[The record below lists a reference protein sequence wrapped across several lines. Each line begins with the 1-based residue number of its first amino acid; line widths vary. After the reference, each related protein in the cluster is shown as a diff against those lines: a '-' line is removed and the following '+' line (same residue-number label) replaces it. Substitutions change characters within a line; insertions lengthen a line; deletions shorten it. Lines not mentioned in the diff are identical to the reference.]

1 MKQNIYRLPKSEEFG
16 WGIQKDQPLGFDFD
30 GKRLTGFYGDSVA
43 SALLG
48 QGISLVGRSFKYHRP
63 RGILSAGVEE
73 PNALVTVSSGGGGEE
88 VNARATMSELV
99 MGQHVRSQN
108 RYPSLK
114 FDLLAVNSGILAKIF
129 PAGFYYKTFKFPR
142 RFWESF
148 YEPFIRRA
156 AGLGKVKN
164 VADIDSY
171 ATRHIHVDYLVV
183 GGGMAGLLTAL
194 NLAMATEKTGEK
206 ILLADEDWHFGG
218 YLHQSGDTIDGKGAM
233 KWVAEVVKKLS
244 SYKHVTLLPRTTI
257 TALYDHQFLT
267 ALEKVTDHLPHR
279 HIRHLPR
286 QRFWKIRAKQVI
298 LATGSLERPLCFP
311 DNDRPGVMM
320 AGAVAEYLKR
330 YAVLP
335 GRHVAFITNNDSV
348 YEAAKMVLS
357 AGRMASVIDVRPKL
371 THQGAEPPR
380 AALMAKVKAMGGRV
394 LEGATIENII
404 SEAGGMRRIKKI
416 IVNSLVAVD
425 SDENTDKP
433 SKKNASKKMQSALG
447 NGMGL
452 MIDKEMS
459 PLTLECDV
467 VAMSGGF
474 VPTVHLYSQG
484 RGQLRYDEK
493 LCAFLPDKIPQ
504 ACEVVG
510 GVNGT
515 TTLSELAGDLKNL
528 FKKLGVKQMVEFP
541 AAGEKPRDLHPA
553 PIFILPGKKPIGHGK
568 AKHFADFQNDVTV
581 ADWQL
586 AVREGYDSVELLK
599 RYTTTGMATDQGKT
613 SNLNAL
619 HFLAH
624 HLGLRVPEVGITTF
638 RPPYSTQTFGALAG
652 HNVGTLFQ
660 QSRQTAMHPEHLKA
674 QVVFENVGD
683 WLRPWYFLRA
693 GENMHQA
700 VMREVKATRDSLGVL
715 DASTLGK
722 IDIQGP
728 DALKLLNLVYTNG
741 WDNLKIGQCRYG
753 LMLNEN
759 GMVFDDGVTTRLGE
773 NHYHM
778 TTTTGGAGRVMN
790 WLEEWLQTEYPT
802 WKVYCTSVTEQWA
815 VASIAGPNARLLLQE
830 ISDSNV
836 DNEAFP
842 HMTMKKINILG
853 IPARVF
859 RISFTGELSFEINVP
874 ARYGRALWQGL
885 MAHGK
890 KYNITP
896 YGTEAMHVLRAE
908 KGYIIVGQ
916 DTDGM
921 VTPDDLGLGGMISK
935 KKPDFLGKRSL
946 YRPDTARPDRRH
958 LVGLL
963 PRDGKVVLR
972 EGAQVVKNL
981 KRKPPMDMVGYV
993 TSAYD
998 SPNAG
1003 RSIAMGLIKN
1013 GRNLIGQELW
1023 VPVMGKKAI
1032 RVTVTE
1038 PIFWDKENRRMT

>member
-1 MKQNIYRLPKSEEFG
+1 MKQNLYRLPKSEEFG
-16 WGIQKDQPLGFDFD
+16 WGIQKDQPLSFEFD
-30 GKRLTGFYGDSVA
+30 GKQFSGFMGDSVA

-48 QGISLVGRSFKYHRP
+48 QGVALVGRSFKYHRP

-73 PNALVTVSSGGGGEE
+73 PNALVTLVSGMGEE
-88 VNARATMSELV
+88 VNARTTMSELV
-99 MGQHVRSQN
+99 MGQKIKSQN

-164 VADIDSY
+164 MSDNDGY
-171 ATRHIHVDYLVV
+171 ATRHAHVNYVVV
-183 GGGMAGLLTAL
+183 GGGMAGLLTTL

-206 ILLADEDWHFGG
+206 ILLADEDWYFGG
-218 YLHQSGDTIDGKGAM
+218 YLHQSNDTIDGKGAM

-267 ALEKVTDHLPHR
+267 ALEKVTDHVPYR

-298 LATGSLERPLCFP
+298 LATGNLERPLCFP
-311 DNDRPGVMM
+311 NNDRPGVMM
-320 AGAVAEYLKR
+320 AGAVAEYMKR
-330 YAVLP
+330 YAVVP
-335 GRHVAFITNNDSV
+335 GKHIAFITNNDSV
-348 YEAAKMVLS
+348 YEAAKMVLA

-371 THQGAEPPR
+371 TGKGAEREPR
-380 AALMAKVKAMGGRV
+380 VALMAKVKAMGGRV
-394 LEGATIENII
+394 LEAATIENII
-404 SEAGGMRRIKKI
+404 SEKGGMKQVKKI
-416 IVNSLVAVD
+416 AINNLVAV
-425 SDENTDKP
+425 EEQAM
-433 SKKNASKKMQSALG
+433 KKKGNMVG

-452 MIDKEMS
+452 MTDKDIR
-459 PLTLECDV
+459 PLILECDV

-484 RGQLRYDEK
+484 RGQLRYDDK

-504 ACEVVG
+504 ACECVG

-515 TTLSELAGDLKNL
+515 TSLSGLESSLKGL
-528 FKKLGVKQMVEFP
+528 FKTIGVKMMTDFP
-541 AAGEKPRDLHPA
+541 EVVEKPRDLYPT
-553 PIFILPGKKPIGHGK
+553 PIFILPGKLPIGHGK
-568 AKHFADFQNDVTV
+568 DKHFADFQNDVTV
-581 ADWQL
+581 ADWKL

-624 HLGLRVPEVGITTF
+624 HLGVKVPEVGITTF

-652 HNVGTLFQ
+652 HSVGNLFQ
-660 QSRQTAMHPEHLKA
+660 QSRQTAIHPEHLKSP
-674 QVVFENVGD
+674 VVFENVGD
-683 WLRPWYFLRA
+683 WLRPWYFLRSN
-693 GENMHQA
+693 EKTMHQA
-700 VMREVKATRDSLGVL
+700 VAREVKATRDSLGML

-728 DALKLLNLVYTNG
+728 DALKLLNLVYTNA

-778 TTTTGGAGRVMN
+778 TTTSGGAGRVMN
-790 WLEEWLQTEYPT
+790 WLEEWLQTEYPS

-815 VASIAGPNARLLLQE
+815 VASIAGPNARQLLQD
-830 ISDSNV
+830 ISDSNI
-836 DNEAFP
+836 DNDAFP
-842 HMTMKKINILG
+842 HMTMKNINVLG

-885 MAHGK
+885 MTHGQ

-921 VTPDDLGLGGMISK
+921 VTPDDLGLSGMVSK

-963 PRDGKVVLR
+963 PRDGKVVMR
-972 EGAQVVKNL
+972 EGAQVVKTL

-993 TSAYD
+993 TSSYY
-998 SPNAG
+998 SPNLG

-1032 RVTVTE
+1032 RVVVTE
-1038 PIFWDKENRRMT
+1038 PIFWDKENRRMMS